1 MGHDV
6 LNRKKDRNTYKM
18 KLEFTV
24 TRFLHKLAL
33 ASIVVGS
40 ALCTEAQASGPVAQ
54 PPYTVSVFAAPPSG
68 LTNPDSI
75 TTANGNIYVVYA
87 NATNP
92 DGTGGFST
100 IVEYSAIGKCCVPS
114 MWLEKRT
121 G

>member
-1 MGHDV
+1 MKIG
-6 LNRKKDRNTYKM
+6 YKP
-18 KLEFTV
+18 TNAY
-24 TRFLHKLAL
+24 HKLAIASIIL
-33 ASIVVGS
+33 ASG
-40 ALCTEAQASGPVAQ
+40 LCGQAQASGPVAN

-100 IVEYSAIGKCCVPS
+100 IVEYSATGQMLSTFNVTGKAEGLKKTPFVNKLWAP
-114 MWLEKRT
+114 R
-121 G
+121 